1 MQQRETSSQ
10 KEGKKKKKS
19 GFVYLI
25 KVIKRKN
32 EYIRKLE
39 RFLKNGKFITLH
51 DNKKSEVFWSA
62 KDEIPT
68 HHKSSVFHTM
78 KFPGFG

>member
-10 KEGKKKKKS
+10 KDGENYKKS
-19 GFVYLI
+19 RFVYLI

-51 DNKKSEVFWSA
+51 DNEKSEVFWSA

-68 HHKSSVFHTM
+68 HNKSSVVHTM